1 LQEQIMWTRGEKIA
15 FGSLVVGLLSCVLA
29 VALPEVRL
37 LIGFD
42 TPPNRFA
49 GTGEDPEPPAPV
61 GPETKEVPSVAIS
74 PSRGI
79 ATSPP
84 GTVSKPSASIPPG
97 QPLLVSAATASSIL
111 PPSRVARYD
120 AEMLLDGDGS
130 TPWVENA
137 PGYGVGEWVELRFGV
152 VRNVSHLRLR
162 NGYNKGARFRENGRI
177 RSITATFSSGE
188 TRTFSLR
195 DDTSEQTIAFEPFPI
210 PTSFI
215 RLTINSVYEGSRWDD
230 TALGDVAV
238 LGY

>member
-1 LQEQIMWTRGEKIA
+1 MWTRAEKIA
-15 FGSLVVGLLSCVLA
+15 FGSLLLGLLSCVLA
-29 VALPEVRL
+29 VAIPEVRL

-42 TPPNRFA
+42 TPPQHFA
-49 GTGEDPEPPAPV
+49 GPTADPLPPAPA
-61 GPETKEVPSVAIS
+61 GPEKQEAP

-79 ATSPP
+79 ATSPAP
-84 GTVSKPSASIPPG
+84 GSRPSARLPSG
-97 QPLLVSAATASSIL
+97 QPLLVASATASSVL

-120 AEMLLDGDGS
+120 AEMLMDGDGS

-137 PGYGVGEWVELRFGV
+137 PGYGVGEWVELQLGV
-152 VRNVSHLRLR
+152 VRTVTHLQLR

-177 RSITATFSSGE
+177 RSITATFSTGD
-188 TRTFSLR
+188 TRTFFLR
-195 DDTSEQTIAFEPFPI
+195 DDASEQTITFEPLPI

-215 RLTINSVYEGSRWDD
+215 RLTINSVYEGTRWED